1 MKPENVSWATMAQA
15 RRASST
21 TYCRAGFFMRG
32 QAGDYNV
39 ALQCFRGRQSRLIER
54 ASLPAIKHID
64 EEADKQ
70 PEDKTDPRFKGKPQH
85 QPATA
90 SDGDSRRDRT
100 KRNSK
105 GAGPLGL
112 GAPQNENAYR
122 NDNERKQSSDIRQ
135 VGEGVY

>member
-1 MKPENVSWATMAQA
+1 MM
-15 RRASST
+15 
-21 TYCRAGFFMRG
+21 
-32 QAGDYNV
+32 
-39 ALQCFRGRQSRLIER
+39 ER
-54 ASLPAIKHID
+54 ASLAAIKRID

-112 GAPQNENAYR
+112 GAPQDENPYG
-122 NDNERKQSSDIRQ
+122 NDHERKQSSDIRQ
-135 VGEGVY
+135 VGEGVDIPKAGRDADRKSGNPSADMRCLISLVNAAENAGQQTVA